1 MNKLGSPSTLAI
13 GLLMVA
19 AGCAKAS
26 SPKRPTPASSAPAG
40 TQASTAERSPQGDS
54 LPTGIEL
61 GKLDAAERKVFDQ
74 VVAREAS
81 ACGKGHSLLHSVT
94 QDRACRRSFYAVR
107 YVARLAD
114 AGSSAAEIAE
124 QLVQRFREPPV
135 AYIDVSRAPS
145 KGAASASVKIVEFAD
160 YQCSHCQE
168 AQALIEPLLEK
179 YPKEL
184 VLYFKHFPLTSH
196 NALNAALAAAAAHK
210 QDKFWPFSAQVWQR
224 WDRLTPAVLEEIA
237 KGMDLDFPRWYG
249 DVGAE
254 DVRALVAAD
263 KQEARSL
270 SIRRTPAFFINGR
283 RFTDE
288 LELANLTDWI
298 DEELGR

>member
-1 MNKLGSPSTLAI
+1 MNKLASPSALAI

-19 AGCAKAS
+19 MGCTKGS
-26 SPKRPTPASSAPAG
+26 SPKRPTPASSTPA
-40 TQASTAERSPQGDS
+40 AAKPSTPDRPPQGDS
-54 LPTGIEL
+54 SLAGIEL
-61 GKLDAAERKVFDQ
+61 GKLDPAERKVFDQ

-94 QDRACRRSFYAVR
+94 QDRACRRSFYAAR

-114 AGSSAAEIAE
+114 VGASEAEIGEKLA
-124 QLVQRFREPPV
+124 QRFREPPV
-135 AYIDVSRAPS
+135 EYIDVSRAPS
-145 KGAASASVKIVEFAD
+145 KGAASASVKVVEFAD
-160 YQCSHCQE
+160 YQCAHCQE
-168 AQALIEPLLEK
+168 AQALMGPLLAK
-179 YPKEL
+179 YPKD
-184 VLYFKHFPLTSH
+184 VILYFKHFPLTSH
-196 NALNAALAAAAAHK
+196 NALNAAMAAAAAQK
-210 QDKFWPFSAQVWQR
+210 QGKFWPFAEQVWQR

-249 DVGAE
+249 DVGSE
-254 DVRALVAAD
+254 EVRALVTAD
-263 KQEARSL
+263 KQEARAL

-288 LELANLTDWI
+288 IELANLSDWI